1 MRYWRTVSEQYRRH
15 SVKEALDVDQFC
27 IGAGLTDPTSGILE
41 RSSAMRAAFF
51 NLGGFGFRSG
61 WAKIMFKQTRL
72 TILCASP
79 MTSFWP
85 IGS

>member
-41 RSSAMRAAFF
+41 RSSATRAAFF
-51 NLGGFGFRSG
+51 LNVEGFGFRLG
-61 WAKIMFKQTRL
+61 WAKIK
-72 TILCASP
+72 SE
-79 MTSFWP
+79 
-85 IGS
+85 